1 MKRRQKMFLI
11 RLTFLLML
19 LMLAI
24 AKAFGDE
31 SFIPS
36 TPVAPADDTVTGYF
50 VTEFG
55 IRVPLG
61 DTLGARVD
69 VTVVGTKAPGVCA
82 MKASPRECV
91 RITVA
96 YTGADAVTLINAL
109 NTANLTNNSLRKRV
123 ITKLQTDGFI
133 PAGSITGA
141 AGVPTPLPTTG
152 P

>member
-1 MKRRQKMFLI
+1 MTRRQKMFLI

-19 LMLAI
+19 FMLAI
-24 AKAFGDE
+24 ARAFGDE
-31 SFIPS
+31 SFVPS
-36 TPVAPADDTVTGYF
+36 TPVVPADEMATGYF

-55 IRVPLG
+55 IAIPLG
-61 DTLGARVD
+61 DTAGARVD

-82 MKASPRECV
+82 MTRRHECYKV
-91 RITVA
+91 VVA

-123 ITKLQTDGFI
+123 INKLVTDGFL
-133 PAGSITGA
+133 PAGAVTGA